1 MMDFYVMAYSSNLK
15 RALELYKELSDNGAK
30 ENVELWEIERDKYG
44 NRYAIIF
51 HQKMRGRPPCVKLLK
66 KLKP

>member
-51 HQKMRGRPPCVKLLK
+51 RQKMRGRPPCVKLLK